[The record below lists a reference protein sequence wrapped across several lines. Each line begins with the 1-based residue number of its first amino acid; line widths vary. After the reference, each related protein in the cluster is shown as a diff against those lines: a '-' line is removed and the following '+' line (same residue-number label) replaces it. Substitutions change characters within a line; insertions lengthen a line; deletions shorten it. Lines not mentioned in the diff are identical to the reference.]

1 MMPPKKSEP
10 SNVTTREGNKEEK
23 YDIDTIKLPSDV
35 TSLFDLRSNMEGI
48 VPRLPQIGIIHQ
60 GQLFKMANDA
70 KVEAFTGIIL
80 QKQFCNAWW
89 KESFDESGGGTP
101 PDCSSLDSI
110 TPDFNSP
117 DVQAEKCKVCD
128 NNKFGSDG
136 RGKLCKN
143 MVRVHIILD
152 GQNTPHR
159 LTLPPSN
166 LRELNDYLATLT
178 LKMIP
183 YQLVYTQFSLE
194 SVQNKDGIE
203 YSKIVF
209 TPVGTIDKPE
219 LANIIKTMLV
229 QWMPA
234 MTGQSFG
241 SDEA

>member
-1 MMPPKKSEP
+1 MPPKKQEP
-10 SNVTTREGNKEEK
+10 SNVATREGNFN
-23 YDIDTIKLPSDV
+23 IDTIKLPADV
-35 TSLFDLRSNMEGI
+35 SALFDLRSNMEGI

-60 GQLFKMANDA
+60 GQLFKMSDDT
-70 KVEAFTGIIL
+70 KVEGFTGIIL

-89 KESFDESGGGTP
+89 EDSFDESGGGTP

-117 DVQAEKCKVCD
+117 MVQAEKCKTCEK
-128 NNKFGSDG
+128 NKFGTDG

-152 GQNTPHR
+152 GQNTPNR

-178 LKMIP
+178 LKMVP
-183 YQLVYTQFSLE
+183 YQLVYTKFTLE
-194 SVQNKDGIE
+194 KATNKDGIE
-203 YSKIVF
+203 YSRIVF
-209 TPVGTIDKPE
+209 TPVGSISDPE
-219 LANIIKTMLV
+219 LANLVKTMLV

>member
-1 MMPPKKSEP
+1 MPPKTQTQNP
-10 SNVTTREGNKEEK
+10 IAARERNFN
-23 YDIDTIKLPSDV
+23 IDTIKIPEGV

-60 GQLFKMANDA
+60 GQMFKMSDES
-70 KVEAFTGIIL
+70 KVAELTGIIL

-89 KESFDESGGGTP
+89 EESFDKSGGGTP

-110 TPDFNSP
+110 TPDYNSP
-117 DVQAEKCKVCD
+117 NVQAEKCKTCD
-128 NNKFGSDG
+128 KNKFGSDG

-143 MVRVHIILD
+143 MVRVHVVLD
-152 GQNTPHR
+152 GCNTPNR

-183 YQLVYTQFSLE
+183 YQLVYTKFSLE
-194 SVQNKDGIE
+194 SAQNKDGIE

-209 TPVGTIDKPE
+209 TPVGTIDNPE

>member
-1 MMPPKKSEP
+1 MMPPKKQETKEVATKETNF
-10 SNVTTREGNKEEK
+10 NV
-23 YDIDTIKLPSDV
+23 DTIKLPNDV
-35 TSLFDLRSNMEGI
+35 TALFDLRSNMEGI

-60 GQLFKMANDA
+60 GQLFKMSDES
-70 KVEAFTGIIL
+70 KVAEFTGIIL

-89 KESFDESGGGTP
+89 EESFDKSGGGTP

-110 TPDFNSP
+110 TPDYNSEK
-117 DVQAEKCKVCD
+117 VQAEKCKVCD
-128 NNKFGSDG
+128 KNKFGSDG

-152 GQNTPHR
+152 GQNTPNR

-183 YQLVYTQFSLE
+183 YQLVYTKFTLE
-194 SVQNKDGIE
+194 SAQNKDGIE

-209 TPVGTIDKPE
+209 TPVGSISDPE
-219 LANIIKTMLV
+219 LANLVKTMLV